1 MRDVAA
7 AAATAARVLAPDGV
21 VVSIQNG
28 LGGPDRAR
36 AVLGEGRVLVGVAGG
51 FGAVLRGPGHVHHG
65 GMEPDPARRAGGA
78 CDRARARHRGGLDGC
93 RVPGARVRRR
103 RDRRRVS
110 SATPATPGTATLT
123 GHTIGGI
130 IGDPAAFAVAL
141 ACAEETAATARARGV
156 ALTFDDVEAY
166 VRAFGERIAGER
178 PSMLLDLLAARRP
191 GEIDAI
197 NGAIPAAAAAVG
209 VAAPTNALVAQL
221 VRARERVVLG
231 YSGRGLSHRPSR
243 SGAPRRED
251 CGIGQAVP
259 RAA

>member
-1 MRDVAA
+1 M
-7 AAATAARVLAPDGV
+7 LAPDGV

-65 GMEPDPARRAGGA
+65 GMELIRLGDPEGPAT
-78 CDRARARHRGGLDGC
+78 
-93 RVPGARVRRR
+93 ARVH
-103 RDRRRVS
+103 DIAAVWTGAGFRVRAYDDVEQLVWEKLVCNTCYS
-110 SATPATPGTATLT
+110 GTATLT

-178 PSMLLDLLAARRP
+178 PSMLLDLLARRP

-197 NGAIPAAAAAVG
+197 NGAIPAAIAAETVG
-209 VAAPTNALVAQL
+209 RRGRRRTRSSRSSCAPASV
-221 VRARERVVLG
+221 VVLG
-231 YSGRGLSHRPSR
+231 
-243 SGAPRRED
+243 
-251 CGIGQAVP
+251 
-259 RAA
+259 